1 MDTFL
6 STDASPSLSAP
17 LVTWVAEQINNQSL
31 VPGDKLP
38 SEKQLCEQFGVSR
51 PVVREGLSQLKSEGL
66 VVSHKGKGV
75 FVSERGSRQSFRL
88 PYTELHDAEGLAH
101 TLELIQVFERS
112 AARYAAM
119 RRTPDDLKR
128 IRRALIAMEY
138 AILSDLPGDE
148 EDYAFHQ
155 AIVDATH
162 NPHFIQ
168 LNEYLE
174 QHARRFI
181 RQARQHTVTYHHN
194 LIQTVQQE
202 HQEIL
207 QAIEEQDPDA
217 AATAA
222 ETHLQN
228 AAQRLHVYLKKG

>member
-1 MDTFL
+1 MDTSL
-6 STDASPSLSAP
+6 TTDASPSLSAP
-17 LVTWVAEQINNQSL
+17 LVTWIAEQINNQSL

-66 VVSHKGKGV
+66 LMSHKGKGV

-119 RRTPDDLKR
+119 RRTPDDLKS
-128 IRRALIAMEY
+128 IRRALVAMEY
-138 AILSDLPGDE
+138 AILSDQPGDE
-148 EDYAFHQ
+148 EDYTFHQ

-181 RQARQHTVTYHHN
+181 RQARQHTATYHHN

-202 HQEIL
+202 HQAIL

-228 AAQRLHVYLKKG
+228 ASQRLHVYLKKG